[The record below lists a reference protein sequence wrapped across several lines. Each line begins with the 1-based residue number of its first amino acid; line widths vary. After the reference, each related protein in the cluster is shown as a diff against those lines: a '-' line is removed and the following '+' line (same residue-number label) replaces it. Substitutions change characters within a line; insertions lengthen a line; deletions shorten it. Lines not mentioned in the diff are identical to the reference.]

1 LNIVISTSFAF
12 LAFHQIN
19 HLDPD
24 LVLCFAINSLLYA
37 ATLGMANRSFSYFVF
52 FLAAIL
58 PLVAAQFGPPDLV
71 EWRHHGGSSSS
82 PPSSAAGGGHYSYKQ
97 SPSFKKSSHILITHA
112 VLGTLAWAFFAPLG
126 AILIRLD
133 IPGANL
139 LRLHIICQV
148 SVYAMTIATA
158 GLGIWLAIGAS
169 KYGSIYT
176 NSHVIIGL
184 VIFSVASI
192 QPWLGWIHHIVFKR
206 RLINFRKGADTKTPG
221 RTSITVSHIWI
232 GRILILLGVI
242 NGGLGLRLA
251 ASTPFQ
257 TQSTTLKA
265 EIAYG
270 VLAGV
275 MFLLFAGVSIVFEY
289 RRAARLM
296 TAMAIKQIFVPHNG
310 QGNPANQ
317 RFMQF
322 SPMSSEHSL
331 ESEEKESET
340 AS

>member
-1 LNIVISTSFAF
+1 
-12 LAFHQIN
+12 
-19 HLDPD
+19 
-24 LVLCFAINSLLYA
+24 VLYNQFSSLLGF
-37 ATLGMANRSFSYFVF
+37 ATLEMANRSFSYFVF

-58 PLVAAQFGPPDLV
+58 PLVAAQFGPPDFI
-71 EWRHHGGSSSS
+71 EWRHHGGPSSS
-82 PPSSAAGGGHYSYKQ
+82 PSSSASGSGHYNYKQ
-97 SPSFKKSSHILITHA
+97 SASFKKSSRILIAHA

-126 AILIRLD
+126 AIFIRLD
-133 IPGANL
+133 IPGVNL
-139 LRLHIICQV
+139 LKLHIICQV

-184 VIFSVASI
+184 VVFSVASI
-192 QPWLGWIHHIVFKR
+192 QPWLGWIHHIIFKR
-206 RLINFRKGADTKTPG
+206 RLINFRKGADTKIPG

-257 TQSTTLKA
+257 TQSTTRKA
-265 EIAYG
+265 EIVYG
-270 VLAGV
+270 VLAGL

-296 TAMAIKQIFVPHNG
+296 TAMAIRQIFVPHNG
-310 QGNPANQ
+310 EGNPANQ
-317 RFMQF
+317 RSTHF
-322 SPMSSEHSL
+322 SPMSSENSL
-331 ESEEKESET
+331 ESEEKGSET
-340 AS
+340 VL